1 MLIRS
6 KMKRGWVVPTVEGT
20 RFCWRFGDTRFDVD
34 AACGARITRFSIDGD
49 DILTGPDVNPLNFGS
64 TLWTSP
70 QSQWGWPPPV
80 AIDSLPYGAVPADA
94 TGAAVRMMGQ
104 ADAGLGIAVAKTF
117 AADAGKDLVTID
129 YALVNQGPEARTVAP
144 WEISRHPT
152 NGLTFFPAD
161 GPSSAAGP
169 GVGPVVDPRSNL
181 AVVESAEAVWFD
193 YHAPAITDHQKLF
206 ARGHHAEGWIA
217 HVDRAR
223 RLILV
228 KTFAPVE
235 ASRTA
240 PGEAGIEIYAD
251 PNHTYVEVE
260 QQGAFEPLPPGTT
273 THWSVTWRLRRLPR
287 SIEIRV
293 ANPELLA
300 TARALAA
307 E

>member
-1 MLIRS
+1 MLIGS
-6 KMKRGWVVPTVEGT
+6 PMTPKWVVPTVEGT
-20 RFCWRFGDTRFDVD
+20 RVCWRFGDTRFEVD
-34 AACGARITRFSIDGD
+34 AACGARITRFSLDGD

-80 AIDSLPYGAVPADA
+80 AIDSMPYGATPADE
-94 TGAAVRMMGQ
+94 TGAVRMMGQ
-104 ADAGLGIAVAKTF
+104 ADVGLGIAVAKTF
-117 AADAGKDLVTID
+117 AADGGRGLVTID
-129 YALVNQGPEARTVAP
+129 YALVNQGPEALTVAP

-161 GPSSAAGP
+161 SPSSAAE
-169 GVGPVVDPRSNL
+169 PVVDPRSNL
-181 AVVESAEAVWFD
+181 AVVESAGAVWFD
-193 YHAPAITDHQKLF
+193 YHAPSITDHQKLF
-206 ARGHHAEGWIA
+206 ARGHRTEGWIA

-228 KTFAPVE
+228 KTFAPLE
-235 ASRTA
+235 AARTA
-240 PGEAGIEIYAD
+240 PGEAGLEIYAD

-260 QQGAFEPLPPGTT
+260 QQGAFEPLSPGAT
-273 THWSVTWRLRRLPR
+273 THWTVTWRLRRLPR

-307 E
+307 G

>member
-1 MLIRS
+1 MAPKL
-6 KMKRGWVVPTVEGT
+6 VAPTVEGT
-20 RFCWRFGDTRFDVD
+20 RFAWRFGDALFEVD
-34 AACGARITRFSIDGD
+34 TACGARITQFSLDGD

-80 AIDSLPYGAVPADA
+80 AIDSLPYGATPADA
-94 TGAAVRMMGQ
+94 AGTAIRMMGQ
-104 ADAGLGIAVAKTF
+104 ADGGLGIAVAKTF
-117 AADAGKDLVTID
+117 SADGGRRLVTID
-129 YALVNQGPEARTVAP
+129 YALINQGAEPRTVAP

-161 GPSSAAGP
+161 SPPDAAEP
-169 GVGPVVDPRSNL
+169 IVDPRSTL
-181 AVVESAEAVWFD
+181 AVVESAGAVWFD
-193 YHAPAITDHQKLF
+193 YDARAITDHQKLF
-206 ARGHHAEGWIA
+206 ARGHRTEGWIA
-217 HVDRAR
+217 HVDRTR

-235 ASRTA
+235 ASRVA
-240 PGEAGIEIYAD
+240 PGEAGLEIYAD

-260 QQGAFEPLPPGTT
+260 QQGAFEALPAGAT
-273 THWSVTWRLRRLPR
+273 THWTVTWRLRRLPR

>member
-1 MLIRS
+1 MTP
-6 KMKRGWVVPTVEGT
+6 KWVAPTAEGT
-20 RFCWRFGDTRFDVD
+20 RFTWRFGDSVFEVD
-34 AACGARITRFSIDGD
+34 AACGARITRFSLEGD

-80 AIDSLPYGAVPADA
+80 AIDSLPYGATPADEA
-94 TGAAVRMMGQ
+94 GAAIRMMGQ
-104 ADAGLGIAVAKTF
+104 ADGGLGLAVAKTF
-117 AADAGKDLVTID
+117 SADGARGAVTID
-129 YALVNQGPEARTVAP
+129 YALVNQGAEARTVAP

-152 NGLTFFPAD
+152 GGLTFFPAD
-161 GPSSAAGP
+161 GPDDAARGATSAAGP
-169 GVGPVVDPRSNL
+169 IVDPRSNL
-181 AVVESAEAVWFD
+181 AVVESAGAVWFD
-193 YHAPAITDHQKLF
+193 YDARAITDHQKLF
-206 ARGHHAEGWIA
+206 ARGHRTEGWIA

-240 PGEAGIEIYAD
+240 PGEAGLEIYAD

-260 QQGAFEPLPPGTT
+260 QQGAFEPLPPGAT
-273 THWSVTWRLRRLPR
+273 THWTVTWRLRRLPR

-300 TARALAA
+300 TARALAV